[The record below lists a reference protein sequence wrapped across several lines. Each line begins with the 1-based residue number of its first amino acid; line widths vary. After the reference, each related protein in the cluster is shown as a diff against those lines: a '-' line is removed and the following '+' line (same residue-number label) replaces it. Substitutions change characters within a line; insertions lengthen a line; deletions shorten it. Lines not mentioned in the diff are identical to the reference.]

1 MSNALRWTSA
11 DLELLPDTSK
21 CYEIVEGELYMSRQ
35 PHYHHQVTCSNI
47 SFFLKSW
54 SDQTRAGEVSFAPG
68 LIFADDDDVAPDVI
82 WISAARLK
90 QALAEDGKLHAAPE
104 LVVEVL
110 SPGNTNERRD
120 REAKLKLY
128 SRHGVQEYWITDWL
142 KRQVEVYRREQL
154 ALQLIATL
162 YPAWLPLKL
171 PLARQSTG
179 LDKSPLGQPRAALA
193 APSSTS
199 PTRTVGE
206 Q

>member
-21 CYEIVEGELYMSRQ
+21 CYEIVEGELYMSKQ

-54 SDQTRAGEVSFAPG
+54 SDQTRVGEVSFAPG

-154 ALQLIATL
+154 ALRLIATL
-162 YPAWLPLKL
+162 YPADVLE
-171 PLARQSTG
+171 
-179 LDKSPLGQPRAALA
+179 SPLLPGFRCSVAKLFEYA
-193 APSSTS
+193 
-199 PTRTVGE
+199 V
-206 Q
+206 